1 VSIWVV
7 EDLPRP
13 PYRFTDPDCFLSC
26 DNPACSSAWVTGAG
40 LIVRVIAGDTPSGSR
55 LSDTLIAA
63 CSPACL
69 RSALDAQGHR
79 RRWSEPMAVADW
91 LNALRAWIDRDPEQT
106 PIGEFAG
113 TA

>member
-1 VSIWVV
+1 MGQQFEGDV
-7 EDLPRP
+7 
-13 PYRFTDPDCFLSC
+13 RFNARGRECPGWNETD
-26 DNPACSSAWVTGAG
+26 
-40 LIVRVIAGDTPSGSR
+40 
-55 LSDTLIAA
+55 AA